1 MVIPIGIAVKLDR
14 LLRSHDAPMHI
25 SPDAPDLR
33 GDALKTPHAG
43 EPDTATRVL
52 ATAARLFYA
61 HGVRAVGVEWI
72 VEESGV
78 AKTTL
83 YRHFHTKDD
92 LIAAFLEREDRE
104 FWMQWNAVVDAV
116 AGDPM
121 RELMALLDWIGRRV
135 SRDGYR
141 GCPQINVAAE
151 FSDPNHPARKIR
163 ARHKEAM
170 FERLKALVNRIGS
183 SRADEAAYQ
192 LALLVD
198 GAFTS
203 DGRLSRIGA
212 TRILQSA
219 ARALIG
225 DHRARGAPARSQV
238 KSRSPRQ

>member
-1 MVIPIGIAVKLDR
+1 MKVA
-14 LLRSHDAPMHI
+14 
-25 SPDAPDLR
+25 
-33 GDALKTPHAG
+33 HAD
-43 EPDTATRVL
+43 ERDTASRVL
-52 ATAARLFYA
+52 AAASRLFYA

-72 VEESGV
+72 VSESGV
-78 AKTTL
+78 AKTSL

-104 FWMQWNAVVDAV
+104 FWMQWDEVAAAA
-116 AGDPM
+116 AGDPL

-151 FSDPNHPARKIR
+151 FSDPAHPARKIR

-170 FERLKALVNRIGS
+170 FERLQALVSRIGS
-183 SRADEAAYQ
+183 GHADEAAHQ
-192 LALLVD
+192 IALLID

-203 DGRLSRIGA
+203 DGRLSRVGA

-219 ARALIG
+219 ARALLG
-225 DHRARGAPARSQV
+225 DDRTPGAHARPQAKSLPHRQ
-238 KSRSPRQ
+238 